1 MDPVDP
7 VIDAE
12 LEGAAAA
19 GVPAD
24 VPADD
29 EAAVDADDAT
39 EADSA
44 AKPKWTHPSIGRWAL
59 FAAIAIGVV
68 VVDQL
73 VKAWVVGNL
82 AIGDG
87 FQLIG
92 DLVRI
97 IHWRNSGILFGMLP
111 QSAGAFAIVSL
122 VVVGVI
128 VFYHA
133 KAGRGLVVTIALG
146 LLLGGAIGNL
156 IDRLHYGSVVD
167 FVDMGIGTWRFY
179 TYNVADAAIST
190 AIVLLVAMAVF
201 PAIGDWAPDD

>member
-1 MDPVDP
+1 M
-7 VIDAE
+7 
-12 LEGAAAA
+12 
-19 GVPAD
+19 
-24 VPADD
+24 
-29 EAAVDADDAT
+29 
-39 EADSA
+39 
-44 AKPKWTHPSIGRWAL
+44 
-59 FAAIAIGVV
+59 V

-156 IDRLHYGSVVD
+156 IDRLALRLRRRLRRHGHRHLAVLHVQRRRCGD
-167 FVDMGIGTWRFY
+167 LDGDR
-179 TYNVADAAIST
+179 AAG
-190 AIVLLVAMAVF
+190 
-201 PAIGDWAPDD
+201 GDGGVPGDRGLGAG

>member
-1 MDPVDP
+1 MEPADPV
-7 VIDAE
+7 
-12 LEGAAAA
+12 
-19 GVPAD
+19 
-24 VPADD
+24 
-29 EAAVDADDAT
+29 VDADVEGGTAAAPAEHDRVDGAEPLTTEGPT
-39 EADSA
+39 EAVS
-44 AKPKWTHPSIGRWAL
+44 AKPAWTHPSLGRWAL

-73 VKAWVVGNL
+73 VKAWVVANL
-82 AIGDG
+82 AIGDSV
-87 FQLIG
+87 QLIG

-122 VVVGVI
+122 IVLGVI

-167 FVDMGIGTWRFY
+167 FVDMGIGGWRFY

-190 AIVLLVAMAVF
+190 AIVLLVAMALF